1 MPLVELGRFP
11 HPEAHILIG
20 RLESE
25 GITAIAFDAGTNIA
39 EGGMGF
45 FIPVRVMVDDVDL
58 PAARAIRDS
67 VPDF

>member
-1 MPLVELGRFP
+1 MPLVELGRYT

-25 GITAIAFDAGTNIA
+25 GIPAIAFDAGTNIV

-45 FIPVRVMVDDVDL
+45 FIPVRVMVDDSDL
-58 PAARAIRDS
+58 AAAARIRDS
-67 VPDF
+67 AA